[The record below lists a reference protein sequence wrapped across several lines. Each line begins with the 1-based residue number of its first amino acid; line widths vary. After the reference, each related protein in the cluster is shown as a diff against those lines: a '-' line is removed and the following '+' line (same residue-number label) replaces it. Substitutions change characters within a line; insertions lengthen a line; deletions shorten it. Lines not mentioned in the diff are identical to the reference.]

1 MGYAF
6 SFPYIL
12 RAGPDLLSG
21 LAITMQVS
29 IVSMVLACAIG
40 VSGAAL
46 RVLEV
51 PIAARIVAGYVTFIR
66 STPLLPQIFFIFYGL
81 ASLGLPLSDYWSG
94 VLALSLWGG
103 AYNTENVRGGF
114 LAVPQGLRDAATALA
129 LRRLD
134 YLVLVALPIGLRV
147 SIPAILNTSISVLK
161 NSAYLQ
167 AVGLA
172 ELTFVAME
180 RVAQDLRTL
189 EMFAAI
195 GILYLTL
202 VLVLSVLVRRIEIG
216 LSRPFRPS

>member
-1 MGYAF
+1 
-6 SFPYIL
+6 
-12 RAGPDLLSG
+12 
-21 LAITMQVS
+21 MQVS

-81 ASLGLPLSDYWSG
+81 ASLGLPLTDYWSG